1 MLNLCRRHWV
11 SLANKEENEVSMNEL
26 TINAVSFYLSFRV
39 AQTEMATQIRSGM
52 VISKCL
58 FVEPD
63 TLTTK

>member
-11 SLANKEENEVSMNEL
+11 SLANKEESMNEL
-26 TINAVSFYLSFRV
+26 TINAVSFALSLRV

-63 TLTTK
+63 TPTTK

>member
-26 TINAVSFYLSFRV
+26 TISAVSLDLSFLIV
-39 AQTEMATQIRSGM
+39 QTEMATQIRSGV
-52 VISKCL
+52 VISKFL

-63 TLTTK
+63 TPTAK